1 MKRAC
6 AILGGDLNSPSTFI
20 ENEIKKADLVV
31 GVDSGANVLKK
42 LSILPDI
49 IIGDMD
55 SISKLTLKWI
65 EDNKVEK
72 NVYNPEKDFTDYQI
86 SMEYIQNKGIVEA
99 SILGAFGNRDDHFY
113 GNLITTFFYS
123 RKMKIILK
131 TENENCGFLYGEN
144 RFITKK
150 GEIWSFFPFGEK
162 LPEVSLKGFKYVLDR
177 KKLNYSNPLGVSNIS
192 EGNKI
197 NVIIHNDAPVL
208 FFRYL
213 GKII

>member
-1 MKRAC
+1 MNRAC
-6 AILGGDLNSPSTFI
+6 VILGGDLNSPLPFI
-20 ENEIKKADLVV
+20 ENEIKNADLVV

-42 LSILPDI
+42 LLILPDI

-55 SISKLTLKWI
+55 SISQGTLKWV

-72 NVYNPEKDFTDYQI
+72 HVYNPEKDFTDFQI
-86 SMEYIQNKGIVEA
+86 SMDYIQNRRIQEA

-131 TENENCGFLYGEN
+131 TENKNCGFLYGEN
-144 RFITKK
+144 EFLSER
-150 GEIWSFFPFGEK
+150 GETWSFFPFGEK
-162 LPEVSLKGFKYVLDR
+162 LPELSLKGFKYELNR
-177 KKLNYSNPLGVSNIS
+177 KKLNYTNPLGVSNITV
-192 EGNKI
+192 NKELEI
-197 NVIIHNDAPVL
+197 IIHNDAPVL